1 MRRWLPLGVGL
12 WLLPVALLLGI
23 AALRIHASLSG
34 WGYVVGL
41 GLVTVGL
48 LTLPWRRR
56 RGLTRVGLG
65 LLLLVAGTRL
75 AASDSEHLRL
85 VRIPEGRSH
94 WVNRLV
100 AERDG
105 TLFAAHVLVLTRF
118 LPRSDSKEFL
128 AALET
133 AFERLEVSNG
143 VSTPAVSTYLGM
155 QSPAGFDAV
164 VIPARGKA
172 APEVAVVFLHG
183 YAGNFAVY
191 CWQMAQ
197 AAWAIDALTVCPS
210 VGPSGAW
217 WGRDGARTLDATL
230 DWVASQGIRRIYLAG
245 LSNGGVG
252 ASLLV
257 SDVAHPRVTLSGLV
271 LISGASSKAPI
282 PRVPTLVVQGR
293 YDTMMPTHDMR
304 AYAASVGHAA
314 SYVEVDSGHFAFLD
328 RRDAC
333 ERAIS
338 AWLVRQ
344 EKVARRSGDS
354 DVPVR

>member
-1 MRRWLPLGVGL
+1 MREGVRRWLPLGVGL
-12 WLLPVALLLGI
+12 WLLPVALPLGV
-23 AALRIHASLSG
+23 AALRIHASASG

-41 GLVTVGL
+41 WIVTLGL
-48 LTLPWRRR
+48 LSLRWRRR
-56 RGLTRVGLG
+56 RGLTRAGLG
-65 LLLLVAGTRL
+65 LLLLVAASRL
-75 AASDSEHLRL
+75 VASEGEHLRL
-85 VRIPEGRSH
+85 VRLPEGTPH
-94 WVNRLV
+94 WANRLV
-100 AERDG
+100 SERDG
-105 TLFAAHVLVLTRF
+105 TLFAAHALVLTRS
-118 LPRSDSKEFL
+118 LPRSDSGEFL
-128 AALET
+128 AAMET
-133 AFERLEVSNG
+133 AFDRLDGAGG

-217 WGRDGARTLDATL
+217 GTANGARTLDATL
-230 DWVASQGIRRIYLAG
+230 DWVASQGIRRVYLGG
-245 LSNGGVG
+245 LSNGGLG

-257 SDVAHPRVTLSGLV
+257 NDVAHPRIALSGLV

-293 YDTMMPTHDMR
+293 HDTMMPTRDMR
-304 AYAASVGHAA
+304 TYVASAGRVA

-328 RRDAC
+328 RRDEC
-333 ERAIS
+333 ERAI
-338 AWLVRQ
+338 ATWLVRQ
-344 EKVARRSGDS
+344 EKLAGR
-354 DVPVR
+354 